1 MAHPHRFFHG
11 VLSRIVG
18 WMGFLACS
26 LALALSAAADPQ
38 KAPAAK
44 DTLEEV
50 VVTGTLIPQS
60 KVETATPVTVIT
72 ADELQVRGFS
82 TIADAL
88 QQSAFST
95 GSVQGAQFSYGFT
108 QGAKTLS
115 MFGLSP
121 SYVKY
126 LIDGLPMSD
135 YPALYNGTDTFT
147 SIGGIPMA
155 LVERI
160 DILPGG
166 QSSLYGSD
174 AIAGVINIVLKKKI
188 DGLEADARYG
198 FGATGGGISKTFS
211 IADGGDWG
219 RLHVMGGVQYDD
231 TKPIFGYQ
239 RGITS
244 NYNANGTTPQTAER
258 DWLVYG
264 YFGPNFDY
272 TNTYYFL
279 DPSNCANVASQ
290 YGGSTQ
296 EYARPNRGS
305 YCGTTRSG
313 YYSLSN
319 GNETTQGYGRV
330 TLDVNDHAE
339 VYLDLLASHD
349 KTYFANPFQEF
360 NTTFVNSQYGYY
372 YDPRVGVDLLNL
384 QRIYSPEEIGSLDST
399 YSFNTTDLLRA
410 VLGAKG
416 TFGESW
422 NYDVSATYNQQKL
435 TENTFTQLTD
445 KILAF
450 YAPIFGP
457 NLGPDPF
464 GFGVSTFQPNYA
476 DFYKPI
482 TPAQFASFS
491 GYFHNHSLTENTL
504 FRGQLSNGRL
514 FKLPGGDAG
523 IAVVVEGGRQ
533 AWSYVPDA
541 GFATGEFFGYTT
553 SGASFGNRTRSAV
566 TTELRLPVVEML
578 TINASG
584 RYDDYKLDG
593 GHVSKA
599 TWNIGLEFRP
609 TSTLLA
615 RARVGT
621 AFKAPTLSDEFQGLS
636 GFYTGATDYYLCAVN
651 GYTGANLA
659 NCPFPNGSVFG
670 QTSGSTKLKP
680 INASVWNAGVV
691 WAPIDRFSLDI
702 DYLHWKINNE
712 VSQQSVDALLRT
724 EASCRLG
731 QLDITSPTCV
741 AALSQVTRDPTTL
754 QILQVYTPKVN
765 VSQEAVDALT
775 LTANYTVRAGSYG
788 NFHFNLAWNDML
800 KHTYQQYAGDPFL
813 DLLANPYW
821 SSEFKSKV
829 NGSVTWER
837 DALSSTVYFTRDGR
851 TPNNLAG
858 LYAAGYAT
866 PGAGTLSPWTLVN
879 VSVRYRVSPN
889 LEVSGTIINIANAMP
904 PEDKT
909 YNGLTNQPYNIFNF
923 NPYGRSF
930 RLEAKYSIPR

>member
-1 MAHPHRFFHG
+1 MTPSHTLRPR
-11 VLSRIVG
+11 SPRIAWIGLTVG
-18 WMGFLACS
+18 LLA
-26 LALALSAAADPQ
+26 AVASAGADPQ
-38 KAPAAK
+38 KMSVPK
-44 DTLEEV
+44 DTLDEV

-60 KVETATPVTVIT
+60 KVETATPVTSIT
-72 ADELQVRGFS
+72 ADDLQVRGFS

-155 LVERI
+155 LVDRI

-174 AIAGVINIVLKKKI
+174 AIAGVVNIVLKKKV

-211 IADGGDWG
+211 IADGFDRGG
-219 RLHVMGGVQYDD
+219 LHVMGGLQYDN
-231 TKPIFGYQ
+231 TRPIFGYQ

-258 DWLVYG
+258 DWLLYG
-264 YFGPNFDY
+264 YFGPTGNY
-272 TNTYYFL
+272 RNTFYFA
-279 DPSNCANVASQ
+279 DPANCANVASQ
-290 YGGSTQ
+290 FGGSTAQ
-296 EYARPNRGS
+296 YSRANRGS
-305 YCGTTRSG
+305 YCGTTRAG

-319 GNETTQGYGRV
+319 GNETSQGYLRAN
-330 TLDVNDHAE
+330 LEINNHLE
-339 VYLDLLASHD
+339 LYSDLLLSHD
-349 KTYFANPFQEF
+349 KVYFANPGQEF
-360 NTTFVNSQYGYY
+360 NTSWVNSQYSYY
-372 YDPRVGVDLLNL
+372 YDPRFDDLMNM

-399 YSFNTTDLLRA
+399 YSYNITDMMRA
-410 VLGAKG
+410 TLGAKG
-416 TFGESW
+416 SFGSSW
-422 NYDVSATYNQQKL
+422 HYDVSGTFNQQKL

-445 KILAF
+445 PILAF

-457 NLGPDPF
+457 NLGPDPY
-464 GFGVSTFQPNYA
+464 GFGVSTFTPDYA
-476 DFYKPI
+476 SFYKPI

-491 GYFHNHSLTENTL
+491 GYFHNHSKTENTL
-504 FRGQLSNGRL
+504 FRAQLTNGSL

-523 IAVVVEGGRQ
+523 IALVAEGGRQ
-533 AWSYVPDA
+533 GWSYVPDA
-541 GFATGEFFGYTT
+541 GFTTGQFFGYTS
-553 SGASFGNRTRSAV
+553 SGASYGDRTRSAI
-566 TTELRLPVVEML
+566 TTELKLPIVNML
-578 TINASG
+578 TVNGSA
-584 RYDDYKLDG
+584 RYDNYKVSG
-593 GHVSKA
+593 GSFSKA
-599 TWNIGLEFRP
+599 TYNLGFEFRP
-609 TSTLLA
+609 TQSLLA
-615 RARVGT
+615 RARFGT

-636 GFYTGATDYYLCAVN
+636 GFYTGATDYYLCTVN

-659 NCPFPNGSVFG
+659 NCPFPNSSVFG
-670 QTSGSTKLKP
+670 QTSGNTQLKP
-680 INASVWNAGVV
+680 INADVWNAGIV
-691 WAPIDRFSLDI
+691 WSPTERFSLDL
-702 DYLHWKINNE
+702 DYLHWKIKDE
-712 VSQQSVDALLRT
+712 VSQQSTDALLRT

-731 QLDITSPTCV
+731 QLDIHSPTCV
-741 AALSQVTRDPTTL
+741 AALAQVTRDPNTG
-754 QILQVYTPKVN
+754 QIVQVYTPKVN

-775 LTANYTVRAGSYG
+775 LTGNYSVRLGTYG
-788 NFHFNLAWNDML
+788 TLHVNLAWTDML
-800 KHTYQQYAGDPFL
+800 KHSYQQYAGDPFID
-813 DLLANPYW
+813 DLSNPYY

-829 NGSVTWER
+829 NGSLTWEK
-837 DALSSTVYFTRDGR
+837 DAFSSTVYFTRNGR

-858 LYAAGYAT
+858 LYADGYAT

-879 VSVRYRVSPN
+879 LSARYLVTPH
-889 LEVSGTIINIANAMP
+889 LEVSGTIINLANTMP

-930 RLEAKYSIPR
+930 RLEAKYSLPK